1 MGEKSFK
8 CIMCDKSFS
17 GNCSVKYNIEYTLMK
32 IHLNA
37 YCVTGISNGYGN
49 VKIHLETHAG
59 GDFRNTGTD
68 CI

>member
-1 MGEKSFK
+1 MGENPFK

-17 GNCSVKYNIEYTLMK
+17 WNFTKKYNIEYTLMK

-37 YCVTGISNGYGN
+37 CVTGFSNGYGN
-49 VKIHLETHAG
+49 VKIHLETNAG

-68 CI
+68 